1 MQRLQFRKIDMNIT
15 GFSIHKRIEGGA
27 TEKPTMLPYLII
39 TFQYPQADRR
49 GCNGIGIERAKHALE
64 CFSIHKRIEG
74 GATAVFCPV
83 FCRFFALS
91 IISGGSEA
99 FFLISIIYTFIP
111 FSQIVNGLKKGGVLR
126 KSPARGN
133 IVAKTAK
140 FAHHTLGIFARR
152 RRQLLPLH
160 HLTHLVQGFFQLA
173 AQGS

>member
-1 MQRLQFRKIDMNIT
+1 
-15 GFSIHKRIEGGA
+15 
-27 TEKPTMLPYLII
+27 
-39 TFQYPQADRR
+39 
-49 GCNGIGIERAKHALE
+49 
-64 CFSIHKRIEG
+64 
-74 GATAVFCPV
+74 
-83 FCRFFALS
+83 
-91 IISGGSEA
+91 
-99 FFLISIIYTFIP
+99 
-111 FSQIVNGLKKGGVLR
+111 LKKGGVLR